1 MKQIAPG
8 DEMVHILQCSEHI
21 HKFLP
26 SKDVGMSFNLEKS
39 LEHPMPILNQ
49 EHKFAD
55 PAPVTNNK

>member
-1 MKQIAPG
+1 
-8 DEMVHILQCSEHI
+8 MVHILQCSEHI

-55 PAPVTNNK
+55 PAPVTNK